1 MDCAKCSD
9 TGVTRCPFDGQAQPC
24 QCAGSCETEGARIG
38 EEIPL
43 PPAQL
48 DHADAAMIAV
58 REDAEFLRRYQIGEE
73 IPLPPAQLDHAD
85 AAMIAVREDAEFLR
99 RYSTP
104 ATDHVLAAIARAAN
118 AQALMVERMVWIFEQ
133 MLEESQRV

>member
-58 REDAEFLRRYQIGEE
+58 REDAEFLRRY
-73 IPLPPAQLDHAD
+73 
-85 AAMIAVREDAEFLR
+85 
-99 RYSTP
+99 STP
-104 ATDHVLAAIARAAN
+104 ATDHVLAAIARAAV
-118 AQALMVERMVWIFEQ
+118 AQTLLAERMVWVFEQ